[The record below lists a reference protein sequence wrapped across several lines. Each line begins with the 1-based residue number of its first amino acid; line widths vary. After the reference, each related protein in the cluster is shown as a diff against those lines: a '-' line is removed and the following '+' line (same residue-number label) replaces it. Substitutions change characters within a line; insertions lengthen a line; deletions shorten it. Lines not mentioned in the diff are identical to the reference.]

1 MLHPRGNKTSC
12 PYFQIAW
19 VICRLEKQFANVLAM
34 SHHPFRR
41 RLLRR
46 SQRGSEQKGY
56 RGGKLGFCVLW
67 SAEESCLTRSLS
79 LWLPCRTSHSRAKA
93 EAAVTAAQ
101 KAQEE
106 ARIARI
112 TAKEFSPSFQHR
124 ENGQCVPLCRPAPR
138 MRLWP
143 RAALCPARPCRD
155 PKSPKM
161 SPARRLGLCPQLPV
175 LTGTLGVGNC
185 PVTPVFG
192 GFSTRLSILNT
203 FTLCSPVNTGI
214 SSFHTR
220 TPPFLEFVV
229 LDGCTGKNPTRALKA
244 KCEHK

>member
-1 MLHPRGNKTSC
+1 MFAGLGSSAEGCVMEGTSLLRGASSLGEQNILSLF
-12 PYFQIAW
+12 PN
-19 VICRLEKQFANVLAM
+19 RLADLQTEKQFVNVLAM
-34 SHHPFRR
+34 SRHPFRR

-46 SQRGSEQKGY
+46 SQRGLEQKGY

-67 SAEESCLTRSLS
+67 SAEESCLMRSLS

-124 ENGQCVPLCRPAPR
+124 ENGQCVPPCRPAPR
-138 MRLWP
+138 TRLWP

-161 SPARRLGLCPQLPV
+161 SPEWRLGLCPQLPV

-185 PVTPVFG
+185 PITPVFR
-192 GFSTRLSILNT
+192 GFSIRLQYSTLPPCAVLSIQGSPLFTPEHPHFLN
-203 FTLCSPVNTGI
+203 L
-214 SSFHTR
+214 
-220 TPPFLEFVV
+220 
-229 LDGCTGKNPTRALKA
+229 
-244 KCEHK
+244 